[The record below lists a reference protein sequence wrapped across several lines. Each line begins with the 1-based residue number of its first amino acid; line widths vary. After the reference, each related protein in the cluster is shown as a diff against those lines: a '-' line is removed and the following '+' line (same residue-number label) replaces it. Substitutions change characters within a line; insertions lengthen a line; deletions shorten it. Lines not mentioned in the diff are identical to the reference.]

1 MAVIEGL
8 YLKENYELKESF
20 AQLSDRY
27 EELEKLYLATKEELE
42 SCTDALQES
51 LQERAKREK
60 EVVKLKAMIKN
71 QEGLIDEYKRNIH
84 DEL

>member
-51 LQERAKREK
+51 LQERAK